1 MSSNA
6 DLEKNNASSS
16 NDVDIIVSS
25 SQLVNPELSEKIE
38 LQTLNK
44 EDSSSSVSV
53 IGQLSFI
60 DRFLSLWI
68 LLVMIIGVVAGYY
81 SPSLSEGL
89 NEAKVLK
96 VGLPIA
102 IGLWLMMWPV
112 LIKVKYENFGAIL
125 RLKGTVCQL
134 VFSLLANWVYGPFL
148 MLGCA
153 WACLPDLPLY
163 RNGVII
169 VGLARCIAMVL
180 IWNDLAKGDPEYCA
194 ILVIL
199 NSILPRRHFE
209 SIHW

>member
-68 LLVMIIGVVAGYY
+68 LLVMIIGVVAG
-81 SPSLSEGL
+81 
-89 NEAKVLK
+89 
-96 VGLPIA
+96 
-102 IGLWLMMWPV
+102 
-112 LIKVKYENFGAIL
+112 
-125 RLKGTVCQL
+125 
-134 VFSLLANWVYGPFL
+134 
-148 MLGCA
+148 
-153 WACLPDLPLY
+153 
-163 RNGVII
+163 
-169 VGLARCIAMVL
+169 
-180 IWNDLAKGDPEYCA
+180 
-194 ILVIL
+194 
-199 NSILPRRHFE
+199 
-209 SIHW
+209 